1 MAATALWPPGCA
13 CVARAGP
20 PTLSPTFAT
29 WRLQH
34 DQAPSSGG
42 GELSVARLRPHHA
55 ILHASLHRA
64 SFGTVDR
71 VRPEQLRAECLDR
84 GAGAAA
90 DQPPDYCAAKSSA
103 DADQPGAQSR
113 EPAIFFAATASILD
127 PAHATASR
135 ASAEHHF
142 QHSTDRSRVPDDLWR
157 R

>member
-1 MAATALWPPGCA
+1 MGVTVSQPNGCT
-13 CVARAGP
+13 CVARAGL
-20 PTLSPTFAT
+20 PTLSPNFAT

-90 DQPPDYCAAKSSA
+90 DQPPDHRAAKSSA

-113 EPAIFFAATASILD
+113 EPAILLAATASIL
-127 PAHATASR
+127 PAASR
-135 ASAEHHF
+135 ASAEYHL
-142 QHSTDRSRVPDDLWR
+142 QRP
-157 R
+157 